1 MCTLPPC
8 PQSITQGVCTQSM
21 LSMNLCMVEWES
33 QKASQLPCPVSPSC
47 GGSFVGSGS
56 RGQRDS
62 WGSGLSH
69 AGYLGEI
76 SSSFQTPKDWDTTRT
91 PAPWLSSCWRSLR
104 PPCPSAPV
112 SVGSEVHP
120 PSLRMSTEQSNHPS
134 GLR

>member
-1 MCTLPPC
+1 MYLTTLSSEHHTGCLHTVDAQYELMHGGMGEPE
-8 PQSITQGVCTQSM
+8 SISTA
-21 LSMNLCMVEWES
+21 LSCEPLLWWQLCGFRQQRAEG
-33 QKASQLPCPVSPSC
+33 QLGFWAEPRWL
-47 GGSFVGSGS
+47 F
-56 RGQRDS
+56 
-62 WGSGLSH
+62 
-69 AGYLGEI
+69 GEI